1 MALGVPSNLVE
12 IQNTFFFIYT
22 KVLRTYV
29 RTFHILNFI
38 RVRNFIYFISIS
50 LLHKNI
56 YTYTYYIHIYAYNSY
71 TYYIYILRHQAPWS
85 STSLTFKL
93 VIFPLKLTIKTSM
106 PHRWKIAAL
115 RANEDHFDRRLSFQN
130 FPCSFQIL
138 ILLSTK

>member
-50 LLHKNI
+50 LLHI
-56 YTYTYYIHIYAYNSY
+56 
-71 TYYIYILRHQAPWS
+71 
-85 STSLTFKL
+85 
-93 VIFPLKLTIKTSM
+93 
-106 PHRWKIAAL
+106 
-115 RANEDHFDRRLSFQN
+115 
-130 FPCSFQIL
+130 
-138 ILLSTK
+138 